1 MMASIQLSDALV
13 ALLQRKGLAQKDL
26 ILLTDDGGGKYSL
39 QGGACTI
46 GTNFTLI
53 VIEAPDKD
61 YPVSLHNDQGIHLWT
76 SDYDLIF
83 LETGVAMD
91 YRNGQISIKDDA
103 HALLDNTV
111 QIANGQDVLAAFAQG
126 ITMKGA
132 SC

>member
-1 MMASIQLSDALV
+1 MASIQLSDALV

-53 VIEAPDKD
+53 VIDAPDKD
-61 YPVSLHNDQGIHLWT
+61 YPVKLHNNQGIHLWT

-83 LETGVAMD
+83 LESGVAMD
-91 YRNGQISIKDDA
+91 YRDGQISIKDDA
-103 HALLDNTV
+103 HAMLDNTV
-111 QIANGQDVLAAFAQG
+111 QIAKGQDVLDAFAQG

>member
-1 MMASIQLSDALV
+1 MASIQLSDALV
-13 ALLQRKGLAQKDL
+13 ALLKRKGLAQKNL

-53 VIEAPDKD
+53 VVEAPDED
-61 YPVSLHNDQGIHLWT
+61 YPVKLHNDQGIHLWT

-111 QIANGQDVLAAFAQG
+111 QIVNGQDVLAAFAQG
-126 ITMKGA
+126 ITMRGE

>member
-1 MMASIQLSDALV
+1 MAKIQLSDSLV
-13 ALLQRKGLAQKDL
+13 DLLRRKQLATKDL

-53 VIEAPDKD
+53 VIDAPDQD
-61 YPVSLHNDQGIHLWT
+61 YPMPLENAQGIHLWT
-76 SDYDLIF
+76 STFVLIF
-83 LETGVAMD
+83 LETGVKMD

-103 HALLDNTV
+103 HALDNAV
-111 QIANGQDVLAAFAQG
+111 QIANGADVLAAFAQG
-126 ITMKGA
+126 IKVDGS